1 MDAVRADWKSAL
13 VSDRVMAGLKIQEIM
28 TLRPLEIDQAFV
40 EELRAELD
48 DFAIREAANIAFHY
62 NYINRV
68 VDAFDYP
75 IPRGKQ
81 TRRLAKLL
89 NIVGKL
95 VKGVTADPPWLVS
108 EDDGIIRPTEVE
120 NGRNRML
127 STDGQSDLDL
137 RRAVEA
143 FVKKQWRYEQAPDLN
158 LPENLRSYMTKLAL
172 HAYRITQD
180 DIDALKAAGYT
191 EREIYE
197 LTIVGCL
204 GTALVGLE
212 MLFDAM
218 YRGAETVGRAA
229 A

>member
-1 MDAVRADWKSAL
+1 MDAVRADWKSAP

-40 EELRAELD
+40 EEVRAELD

-143 FVKKQWRYEQAPDLN
+143 FVKKQWRYEKAPDLN
-158 LPENLRSYMTKLAL
+158 LPDNLRSYMTKLAL

-180 DIDALKAAGYT
+180 DIDALKAAAYT

-197 LTIVGCL
+197 LTIIGCL

-212 MLFDAM
+212 LLFDAM
-218 YRGAETVGRAA
+218 YRGAETVERAA